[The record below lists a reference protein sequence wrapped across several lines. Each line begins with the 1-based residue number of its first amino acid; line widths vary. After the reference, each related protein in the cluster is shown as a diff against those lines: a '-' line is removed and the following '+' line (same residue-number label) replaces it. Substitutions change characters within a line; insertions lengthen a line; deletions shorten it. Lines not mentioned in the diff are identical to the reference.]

1 MRLIQITNR
10 VCGSSKVL
18 GGHERQEIE
27 MARRDSGQAGGP
39 AIRAIDP
46 WHLGNPPR
54 GKPRQLLSDAERAHL
69 GALASVVRFKK
80 GEKIYA
86 EGAPADA
93 IYNIISGIVT
103 TYKTAPDGSEH
114 VVAILYPEDLFG
126 LSEEG
131 QYTNSART
139 VTSVTAYALPAA
151 AFRRQLSKDTELDLH
166 LIAKLCH
173 DLRETQRH
181 VVLLAQKRAVSK
193 LAMFLRLQERLQSS
207 PGRPA
212 EIYLPMDRSD
222 IADYVGMSLAAVS
235 RGFRDLEVRGVITHR
250 DRRHVKIRDRQVFA
264 KLAGEL
270 VQPAIDSAD

>member
-69 GALASVVRFKK
+69 GALASIVRFKK

-151 AFRRQLSKDTELDLH
+151 AFRRQLSKD
-166 LIAKLCH
+166 
-173 DLRETQRH
+173 
-181 VVLLAQKRAVSK
+181 
-193 LAMFLRLQERLQSS
+193 
-207 PGRPA
+207 
-212 EIYLPMDRSD
+212 
-222 IADYVGMSLAAVS
+222 
-235 RGFRDLEVRGVITHR
+235 
-250 DRRHVKIRDRQVFA
+250 
-264 KLAGEL
+264 
-270 VQPAIDSAD
+270 